1 MDYLPFFLKMK
12 GRPALVVGAG
22 EVAAR
27 KARRLLE
34 GGMRVTVVAPSI
46 SRPMREA
53 VETAASRAACRVER
67 RRFVRAD
74 LEGRA
79 LVVAATDDA
88 GVNRRIAEA
97 CRAAGVPIN
106 VADEPRLGDVIFPS
120 LINRAPI
127 RVAISTEGVSPLL
140 ARLLKAYL
148 SGCIPSAYGRL
159 AELAAR
165 YRPRVKQRFAAPRE
179 RRRFWDKVLRGRV
192 ADQIFAGRYDQ
203 AEAELETLLC
213 AGDTAPVGEIYLVGS
228 GPGDPD
234 LLTVKAL
241 RLMQRADVVLYDRLV
256 SDSILRLLRDD
267 VEKIY
272 AGKERARHTMPQ
284 ERINEL
290 LVRFASRGKK
300 VLRLKGGDPFVFG
313 RGGEEIETLMER
325 GIPFQVVP
333 GITAALGCAAYAG
346 IPLTHRD
353 YAHACIFATG
363 HRKDRDAGLDWEMLA
378 RPSQTLVFYMG
389 FVGLEGICARLM
401 GHGLPPRTPAALVTR
416 GTLPD
421 QRVLLGDLST
431 LPALTKT
438 RQIAAPTLLIVGEV
452 VRLHDKLQW
461 YGTERNVQA
470 QGGQP
475 ATG

>member
-1 MDYLPFFLKMK
+1 MDYLPFFLKLK
-12 GRPALVVGAG
+12 GRDALIVGGG

-27 KARRLLE
+27 KARRLLA
-34 GGMRVTVVAPSI
+34 GGMRVTVVADAV
-46 SRPMREA
+46 SRAMG
-53 VETAASRAACRVER
+53 ETAAAARAPASCRIER
-67 RRFVRAD
+67 RRFAQAD
-74 LEGRA
+74 LAGRV

-88 GVNRRIAEA
+88 GVNRAVAEA
-97 CRAAGVPIN
+97 CRAAGVPVN
-106 VADEPRLGDVIFPS
+106 VADEQDLGDVIFPS

-140 ARLLKAYL
+140 ARLLKSYL
-148 SGCIPSAYGRL
+148 SGCIPPAYGRL
-159 AELAAR
+159 AQLAAR
-165 YRPRVKQRFAAPRE
+165 YRPRVKRRFATPRE

-192 ADQIFAGRYDQ
+192 ADQIFAGRYAQ
-203 AEAELETLLC
+203 AEAELEALLR
-213 AGDTAPVGEIYLVGS
+213 AGDAAAVGEIYLVGS

-241 RLMQRADVVLYDRLV
+241 RLMQQSDVVIYDRLV
-256 SDSILRLLRDD
+256 SDAILKLLRDD

-272 AGKERARHTMPQ
+272 AGKERARHALPQ

-290 LVRFASRGKK
+290 LVRYARRGKK

-325 GIPFQVVP
+325 DVPFQVVP

-353 YAHACIFATG
+353 HAHACIFATG
-363 HRKDRDAGLDWEMLA
+363 HRKDGGVGLDWEMLA

-389 FVGLEGICARLM
+389 LAGLGQICAQLM
-401 GHGLPPRTPAALVTR
+401 GHGLAPSTPAALVTR

-421 QRVLLGDLST
+421 QRVLLGDLSS
-431 LPALTKT
+431 LPALTRT
-438 RQIAAPTLLIVGEV
+438 REVAAPTLLIVGEV
-452 VRLHDKLQW
+452 VRLHDRLQW
-461 YGTERNVQA
+461 YGTERNVEA
-470 QGGQP
+470 R
-475 ATG
+475 TTHR

>member
-1 MDYLPFFLKMK
+1 MDYLPFFLKLK
-12 GRPALVVGAG
+12 GRRALVVGAG

-34 GGMRVTVVAPSI
+34 GGMCVTVVAAAV
-46 SRPMREA
+46 SRPMSEA
-53 VETAASRAACRVER
+53 ANAARAPASCRVER
-67 RRFVRAD
+67 RPFAPAD
-74 LEGRA
+74 LDGQE

-88 GVNRRIAEA
+88 GVNRRIAAA
-97 CRAAGVPIN
+97 CRAAGVPVN
-106 VADEPRLGDVIFPS
+106 VADEPDLGDVIFPS

-127 RVAISTEGVSPLL
+127 YVAVSTAGVSPLL
-140 ARLLKAYL
+140 ARLLKSYL
-148 SGCIPSAYGRL
+148 SGCIPAAYGRL
-159 AELAAR
+159 AALAAR

-192 ADQIFAGRYDQ
+192 ADQLFAGRYDQ
-203 AEAELETLLC
+203 AEAELQALLR
-213 AGDTAPVGEIYLVGS
+213 AGDAAAVGEIYLVGS

-241 RLMQRADVVLYDRLV
+241 RLMQQADVVLYDRLV
-256 SDSILRLLRDD
+256 SDSILKLLRDD
-267 VEKIY
+267 VDKIY
-272 AGKERARHTMPQ
+272 AGKERARHAMPQ

-290 LVRFASRGKK
+290 LVRFASQGKK

-325 GIPFQVVP
+325 GVPFQVVP

-353 YAHACIFATG
+353 HAHACIFATG
-363 HRKDRDAGLDWEMLA
+363 HLKDGSVGLDWEMLA

-389 FVGLEGICARLM
+389 FVGLEQICAQLTR
-401 GHGLPPRTPAALVTR
+401 HGLAAHTPAALVTR

-421 QRVLLGDLST
+421 QRVLLGDLSNLPT
-431 LPALTKT
+431 LTQT
-438 RQIAAPTLLIVGEV
+438 REVAAPTLLIVGEV

-461 YGTERNVQA
+461 YGADRNIEAHARQE
-470 QGGQP
+470 
-475 ATG
+475 

>member
-1 MDYLPFFLKMK
+1 MDYLPFFLKLK

-53 VETAASRAACRVER
+53 VEAAAPRTTCHVER
-67 RRFVRAD
+67 RRFAQAD

-88 GVNRRIAEA
+88 DVNRRIAEA
-97 CRAAGVPIN
+97 CRVAGVPVN
-106 VADEPRLGDVIFPS
+106 VADEPDLGDVIFPS
-120 LINRAPI
+120 LISRAPI
-127 RVAISTEGVSPLL
+127 RVAVSTEGVSPLL
-140 ARLLKAYL
+140 ARLLKSYL
-148 SGCIPSAYGRL
+148 SGCIPPAYGRL

-165 YRPRVKQRFAAPRE
+165 YRPRVKQRFGAPRE

-203 AEAELETLLC
+203 AEAELEALLR
-213 AGDTAPVGEIYLVGS
+213 AGDTAAVGEIYLVGS

-241 RLMQRADVVLYDRLV
+241 RLMQQADVVIYDRLV
-256 SDSILRLLRDD
+256 SDSILELLRDD
-267 VEKIY
+267 VDKIY
-272 AGKERARHTMPQ
+272 AGKERARHAMPQ

-290 LVRFASRGKK
+290 LVRLARRGKK

-313 RGGEEIETLMER
+313 RGGEEIEMLMER
-325 GIPFQVVP
+325 DVPFQVVP

-353 YAHACIFATG
+353 HAHACIFATG
-363 HRKDRDAGLDWEMLA
+363 HLKDGSVGLDWEMLA

-389 FVGLEGICARLM
+389 FVGLEQICAQLVR
-401 GHGLPPRTPAALVTR
+401 HGLGAHTPAALVTR

-421 QRVLLGDLST
+421 QRVLLGDLSS
-431 LPALTKT
+431 LPALTRS

-461 YGTERNVQA
+461 YGIERNVEA
-470 QGGQP
+470 RAGQR
-475 ATG
+475 